1 MYSASH
7 PATSSMNGMG
17 GDLID
22 PSGTINPAALNTA
35 GMSLIILLFLRRVDM
50 NEMAMLALGCV
61 EELTI

>member
-1 MYSASH
+1 
-7 PATSSMNGMG
+7 MNGMG